1 MSIEEIKMCNPQV
14 SFASQMRR
22 KATLMLKS
30 LDYNPDE
37 IDVRAVVSAFIENVG
52 PERFESVLLGIIDP
66 NSPVFIEFLNDWE
79 DYHYPSHF
87 PNPPQSLF

>member
-1 MSIEEIKMCNPQV
+1 MI
-14 SFASQMRR
+14 R
-22 KATLMLKS
+22 KAALMLNS

-37 IDVRAVVSAFIENVG
+37 IDVRAVVSAFIENVDVD
-52 PERFESVLLGIIDP
+52 PERFESVLFGIIDP

-79 DYHYPSHF
+79 DYHYPRHF

>member
-1 MSIEEIKMCNPQV
+1 MI
-14 SFASQMRR
+14 R
-22 KATLMLKS
+22 KAALMLKS

-37 IDVRAVVSAFIENVG
+37 IDVRAVVSAFIENVD

-79 DYHYPSHF
+79 DSHYPRHF

>member
-1 MSIEEIKMCNPQV
+1 MCNPQV
-14 SFASQMRR
+14 SFASKMRR

-66 NSPVFIEFLNDWE
+66 NSPVFIE
-79 DYHYPSHF
+79 
-87 PNPPQSLF
+87 

>member
-1 MSIEEIKMCNPQV
+1 
-14 SFASQMRR
+14 MRR

-66 NSPVFIEFLNDWE
+66 NSPVFIE
-79 DYHYPSHF
+79 
-87 PNPPQSLF
+87 

>member
-1 MSIEEIKMCNPQV
+1 MCNHLV
-14 SFASQMRR
+14 SFERQMIR
-22 KATLMLKS
+22 KAALMLKS

-37 IDVRAVVSAFIENVG
+37 IDVRAVVSAFIENVD

-79 DYHYPSHF
+79 DYHYPRHF

>member
-1 MSIEEIKMCNPQV
+1 MCNHLV
-14 SFASQMRR
+14 SFERQMSW
-22 KATLMLKS
+22 KAALMRQS

-37 IDVRAVVSAFIENVG
+37 IDVRAVLSAFIENVDA
-52 PERFESVLLGIIDP
+52 ERFESVLLGIIDP

-79 DYHYPSHF
+79 DYHYPRHF